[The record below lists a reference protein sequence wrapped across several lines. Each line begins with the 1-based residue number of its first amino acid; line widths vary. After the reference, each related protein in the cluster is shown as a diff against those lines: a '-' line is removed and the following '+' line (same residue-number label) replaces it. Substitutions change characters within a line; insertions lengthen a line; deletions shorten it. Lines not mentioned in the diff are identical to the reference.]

1 MRLQRIQELIYHRPW
16 LITPSGHEAIRAV
29 IERKLG
35 QELIESERAG
45 FFEDLFVQRPA
56 MSIEGGVATIHI
68 MGAIGIGMSKLEKTC
83 GNTDIADLRGE
94 LRAAL
99 EQGAEKVMLIV
110 DSPGGTV
117 GGVPELADEIANLSV
132 PCFAYVPA
140 GAMNCSAAYYL
151 TSGADRMYASS
162 SADIGSIGV
171 YLPWIDQ
178 SASIAA
184 RGIKVDLITNKEG
197 DLKGA
202 GFPGTSLS
210 EDQRADWQQG
220 VQQIFDEFAAHVRDS
235 RKPGSVDTSTM
246 RGQSFL
252 AKEAKARN
260 LIDGVVPY
268 DSALRTLKR
277 FKREGN

>member
-35 QELIESERAG
+35 QELVESERAG
-45 FFEDLFVQRPA
+45 LFEDLFVQRPA

-68 MGAIGIGMSKLEKTC
+68 MGAIGIGMSKIEKTC
-83 GNTDIADLRGE
+83 GNTDVADLRSE
-94 LRAAL
+94 LRSAL
-99 EQGAEKVMLIV
+99 QAGAEKVMLIV

-117 GGVPELADEIANLSV
+117 GGVPELADEIANLPV

-151 TSGADRMYASS
+151 TAGADRMYASS

-171 YLPWIDQ
+171 YLPWIDR
-178 SASIAA
+178 SASLERA
-184 RGIKVDLITNKEG
+184 GYKVDLITNKEG

-210 EDQRADWQQG
+210 ESQRADWQQG
-220 VQQIFDEFAAHVRDS
+220 VQQIFDDFAAHVTAS
-235 RKPGSVDTSTM
+235 RKRGTVETDTM

-252 AKEAKARN
+252 AKDAKARN

-268 DSALRTLKR
+268 ESALRTLKR